1 MKIEQTWTASS
12 ADQRDVENADL
23 SGLVGMWSTQVR
35 VSINNPACIHEGP
48 IEVRLERDTTDLQD
62 EVDVQTE

>member
-12 ADQRDVENADL
+12 ADNRDVENKDL

-35 VSINNPACIHEGP
+35 VSINNPAFIYQGP
-48 IEVRLERDTTDLQD
+48 IEIRLEHDDTEIPEPVNMKTQ
-62 EVDVQTE
+62 